1 MGEVF
6 IESIDYI
13 LKSISKS
20 LDSVSDLDLKKA
32 SEIIINSEQVFVY
45 GAGRSGLVG
54 RTFAMR
60 LMQIGFTAFFIGET
74 ITPSVNS
81 NDCAIFI
88 SKTGE
93 TQTAIQAAKIIKDRV
108 GAETIL
114 LTASPES
121 TLAGYSDE
129 IITLDIVRTDKDKT
143 LAPLG
148 TIFEN
153 SAMIFLDAF
162 IAELMDKI
170 GETEE
175 GMEIRHPILV

>member
-1 MGEVF
+1 MGEIF
-6 IESIDYI
+6 GESIEYI
-13 LKSISKS
+13 LDSISKS
-20 LDSVSDLDLKKA
+20 LDSVNDLDLKKA
-32 SEIIINSEQVFVY
+32 SEIIIGSKQVFVY

-74 ITPSVNS
+74 ITPAVNVE
-81 NDCAIFI
+81 DCAIFI

-93 TQTAIQAAKIIKDRV
+93 TQTAIQAAKIIRERV
-108 GAETIL
+108 GADIIL
-114 LTASPES
+114 LTASPGS
-121 TLAGYSDE
+121 KLADYADE
-129 IITLDIVRTDKDKT
+129 VITLNVVRTDKDKS

-175 GMEIRHPILV
+175 EMKVRHPILV

>member
-1 MGEVF
+1 MGE
-6 IESIDYI
+6 IYSESLEYI
-13 LKSISKS
+13 LGSVDKS
-20 LDSVSDLDLKKA
+20 LKSVTDLDLKIA
-32 SEIIINSEQVFVY
+32 SGTIIESEQVFVY

-74 ITPSVNS
+74 ITPSVN
-81 NDCAIFI
+81 NEDCAIFI

-93 TQTAIQAAKIIKDRV
+93 TQTAIQAAKIIHKRV
-108 GAETIL
+108 GADIIL
-114 LTASPES
+114 ITASPES
-121 TLAGYSDE
+121 TLAGYADE
-129 IITLDIVRTDKDKT
+129 IIYLDIVKTDKDKT

-162 IAELMDKI
+162 IAHLMYKI
-170 GETEE
+170 GENEE
-175 GMEIRHPILV
+175 GMKTRHPILV

>member
-1 MGEVF
+1 MGQVF
-6 IESIDYI
+6 VKSINYI
-13 LKSISKS
+13 LNSVSKS
-20 LDSVSDLDLKKA
+20 LDSVNDIDLKKA
-32 SEIIINSEQVFVY
+32 SKIIIDSKQVFVY

-74 ITPSVNS
+74 ITPAVNK

-93 TQTAIQAAKIIKDRV
+93 TQSAIQAAKIVRDRV
-108 GAETIL
+108 GADIIL
-114 LTASPES
+114 LTASPNS
-121 TLAGYSDE
+121 TLANYADE
-129 IITLDIVRTDKDKT
+129 IIHLDVVRTDKDET

-162 IAELMDKI
+162 IAELMDEI

-175 GMEIRHPILV
+175 KMQVRHPILV